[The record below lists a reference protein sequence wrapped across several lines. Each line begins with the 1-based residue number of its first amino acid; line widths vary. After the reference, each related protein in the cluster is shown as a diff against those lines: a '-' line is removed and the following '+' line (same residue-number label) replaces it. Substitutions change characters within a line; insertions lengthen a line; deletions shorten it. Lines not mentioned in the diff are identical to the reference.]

1 MVIKFSSTSHLLFQ
15 CLKYN
20 VSIGFD
26 FRPIH
31 TARGGQGRHH
41 PQRAGG
47 GVAPRRVASPRLM
60 RSPLCIPR
68 EAGVCMSLTHNIYN
82 SQLDAH
88 REGGHVMMFLGYLG
102 LQKVYIIM
110 YLGQNMNLLCDSIPE
125 VKGRNIH

>member
-1 MVIKFSSTSHLLFQ
+1 MSQSVST
-15 CLKYN
+15 
-20 VSIGFD
+20 FD
-26 FRPIH
+26 LY
-31 TARGGQGRHH
+31 TLQEAARGAITHNG
-41 PQRAGG
+41 PA
-47 GVAPRRVASPRLM
+47 AASRRVASPRLM

-110 YLGQNMNLLCDSIPE
+110 YLGQNMNLLCDRIL
-125 VKGRNIH
+125 R